1 MKKSICQSRKVIS
14 CYANEIEMKGFN
26 AKNEKRKPKRGKPKR
41 GRPNKA
47 LYKMKI
53 RPNLVL

>member
-26 AKNEKRKPKRGKPKR
+26 AKNEKKKPKK
-41 GRPNKA
+41 GRLNKA
-47 LYKMKI
+47 LYKMII
-53 RPNLVL
+53 RPNLV

>member
-26 AKNEKRKPKRGKPKR
+26 VKMKKKKPKRG
-41 GRPNKA
+41 GPNKA
-47 LYKMKI
+47 LYKMRIKQ
-53 RPNLVL
+53 NLV

>member
-1 MKKSICQSRKVIS
+1 MKKSICQSRYVIS

-26 AKNEKRKPKRGKPKR
+26 AKMKKKKPKR

-47 LYKMKI
+47 LYKIRI
-53 RPNLVL
+53 RPNLVK

>member
-1 MKKSICQSRKVIS
+1 MKKSICQSRNVIR

-26 AKNEKRKPKRGKPKR
+26 AKMQKKKKPKR

-47 LYKMKI
+47 LYKI
-53 RPNLVL
+53 RIRRNLV